1 MVEHNDAPLVSVFIA
16 HEPGLVPLIRL
27 ALEQEKIEFLIR
39 GLGGLSSVVLNT
51 PDRPILGVDG
61 ASEIFVRKED
71 SDRARI
77 LLEGLAAAPP
87 DPNDDGMAETMPEAA
102 AVEAPAPAPATP
114 IVVYDDDSNLI
125 IGRISEAQ
133 LDFLDDHLDEE
144 SASDR
149 DYYLTG
155 DTIDMLESAG
165 GDAALIGM
173 LRGALRDRADMTI
186 SWKVE

>member
-1 MVEHNDAPLVSVFIA
+1 MVEPNDAPLVSVFIA
-16 HEPGLVPLIRL
+16 HEPGLVPLIQL
-27 ALEQEKIEFLIR
+27 ALEQENIEFLIR
-39 GLGGLSSVVLNT
+39 GLGALSSVVLNT

-61 ASEIFVRKED
+61 GSEIFVRKED
-71 SDRARI
+71 AERARI

-87 DPNDDGMAETMPEAA
+87 EPNDDGMAETMPEAA
-102 AVEAPAPAPATP
+102 AAPPAATP

-155 DTIDMLESAG
+155 ETIDMLESAG
-165 GDAALIGM
+165 GDAGLIGL
-173 LRGALRDRADMTI
+173 LRGALRDRTDMTI

>member
-27 ALEQEKIEFLIR
+27 ALEQENIEFLIR
-39 GLGGLSSVVLNT
+39 GLGALSSVVLNT
-51 PDRPILGVDG
+51 PDRPNLGVDG
-61 ASEIFVRKED
+61 GSEIFVRKED
-71 SDRARI
+71 ADRARI

-87 DPNDDGMAETMPEAA
+87 EPNDDGMAETMPEAA
-102 AVEAPAPAPATP
+102 AVEAPAAATP

-149 DYYLTG
+149 DYYLTA

-173 LRGALRDRADMTI
+173 LRGALRARADMTI

>member
-16 HEPGLVPLIRL
+16 REPGLVPLIRL
-27 ALEQEKIEFLIR
+27 ALEQENIEFSIR
-39 GLGGLSSVVLNT
+39 GVGALSSVMMSS
-51 PDRPILGVDG
+51 PDRPVLGVDS
-61 ASEIFVRKED
+61 ASEIFVREED
-71 SDRARI
+71 AERARI

-87 DPNDDGMAETMPEAA
+87 EPNDDGMAETMPEAPA
-102 AVEAPAPAPATP
+102 AAPAATP

-149 DYYLTG
+149 DYYLTA
-155 DTIDMLESAG
+155 DTIDMLEANG
-165 GDAALIGM
+165 GDAGLIGL